1 MTTAPSADWDALRRS
16 VRNLE
21 NELDQ
26 RISAYSKHANQL
38 STGYY
43 ASSSS
48 SKATDAQMASSSEEG
63 RQLESEINDML
74 EKVGHGGRGMLDPS
88 RVGGRVGPPPRGQP

>member
-1 MTTAPSADWDALRRS
+1 MTTSSSADWDSLRRS

-43 ASSSS
+43 ASSN
-48 SKATDAQMASSSEEG
+48 SKATEAQMASSSEEG
-63 RQLESEINDML
+63 RQLESEINEML
-74 EKVGHGGRGMLDPS
+74 DKVGLGLATSMGLLMCGRTGA
-88 RVGGRVGPPPRGQP
+88 PRKRQP